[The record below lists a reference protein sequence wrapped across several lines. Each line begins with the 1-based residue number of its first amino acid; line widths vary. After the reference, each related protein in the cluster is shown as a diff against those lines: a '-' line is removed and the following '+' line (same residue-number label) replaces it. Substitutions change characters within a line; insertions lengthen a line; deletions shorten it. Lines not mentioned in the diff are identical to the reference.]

1 MSSYVAVGQNPQYVL
16 PFQMD
21 AVPSSFKSN
30 LAPRPINCSLQTVN
44 VPSTSGS
51 ASLGGTSTI
60 QVPLGQSAYIV
71 NPYLRFKVAVT
82 AGVETAD
89 LSFKGTSK
97 SAMALISSYQSSINS
112 TLIDNIQNFPFIADQ
127 LLNHSCSKEWLQ
139 NDGGVLMNTLTTI
152 GSGIVAAA
160 ATATE
165 VYCVPLL
172 GMLGSQQAF
181 PAYAVNGVLQLNI
194 NWAQTAAAAF
204 FASAGTITN
213 VVISE
218 VAFVYDRVAVEGDFI
233 AKMKQDM
240 AQSGAKYT
248 YAFTNY
254 QSVAQQSTATQAT
267 INTGLNVSSLRAV
280 VMSTVPSAAATT
292 LTNVG
297 KSDRTGLANF
307 QITLDGRLINANIL
321 DAVNAPA
328 IVFIEMNKCFSRM
341 FDSSVTDNSTK
352 ALYLTD
358 SFAVGVS
365 ATRIS
370 EGLAFQGSPVSVVGA
385 QYTQNATTATNYL
398 TYISDYALLLSA
410 DGQVDLVR

>member
-30 LAPRPINCSLQTVN
+30 LAPRPVNCSLQTVN
-44 VPSTSGS
+44 VPSTSGA

-60 QVPLGQSAYIV
+60 QIPLGQSAYIV
-71 NPYLRFKVAVT
+71 NPYLRFKVAFTATGAVT
-82 AGVETAD
+82 GLA
-89 LSFKGTSK
+89 FKGASK

-127 LLNHSCSKEWLQ
+127 LLNHSCSKEWLS

-152 GSGIVAAA
+152 NSGAIADTV
-160 ATATE
+160 TATE

-181 PAYAVNGVLQLNI
+181 PAWAVNGVLQLNI
-194 NWAQTAAAAF
+194 NWAQTSAAALF
-204 FASAGTITN
+204 NTAGAVAIS
-213 VVISE
+213 ISE

-254 QSVAQQSTATQAT
+254 QSVAQQSANGQIT

-280 VMSTVPSAAATT
+280 VMSSVLTADATT
-292 LTNVG
+292 ITNAGLSLRNGLTNY
-297 KSDRTGLANF
+297 

-328 IVFIEMNKCFSRM
+328 ITFIEMNKCFSRM
-341 FDSSVTDNSTK
+341 FDSSVTDNSSKTT
-352 ALYLTD
+352 YLSET
-358 SFAVGVS
+358 FAVGVS
-365 ATRIS
+365 ATRVA

-385 QYTQNATTATNYL
+385 QITQGANTFTNYL

>member
-1 MSSYVAVGQNPQYVL
+1 
-16 PFQMD
+16 MD

-30 LAPRPINCSLQTVN
+30 LAPRPINCSLQTTT

-60 QVPLGQSAYIV
+60 QIPLGQSAYIV
-71 NPYLRFKVAVT
+71 NPYLRFKVKYTGVGAVAT
-82 AGVETAD
+82 
-89 LSFKGTSK
+89 LQFKGATR
-97 SAMALISSYQSSINS
+97 SAMSLISSYQSSINS
-112 TLIDNIQNFPFIADQ
+112 TLIDNIQNFPYTADQ

-139 NDGGVLMNTLTTI
+139 NDGGVLMNTLNAINGGALADTA
-152 GSGIVAAA
+152 VAS
-160 ATATE
+160 E
-165 VYCVPLL
+165 VYCLPLL

-181 PAYAVNGVLQLNI
+181 PAWAVNGVLQLNI
-194 NWAQTAAAAF
+194 NWAQTV
-204 FASAGTITN
+204 ASAISCSTGTVT
-213 VVISE
+213 VAISE
-218 VAFVYDRVAVEGDFI
+218 LAFVYDRVAVEGDFI

-254 QSVAQQSTATQAT
+254 QSVAQRSENGQITV
-267 INTGLNVSSLRAV
+267 NTGLNVSSLRAV
-280 VMSTVPSAAATT
+280 VMSSIVSADATT
-292 LTNVG
+292 ITAVGNSIRNGLTN
-297 KSDRTGLANF
+297 F
-307 QITLDGRLINANIL
+307 QCTLDGRLINANIL

-328 IVFIEMNKCFSRM
+328 ICFIEMNKCFSRM

-352 ALYLTD
+352 ATYLTE

-365 ATRIS
+365 STRVS
-370 EGLAFQGSPVSVVGA
+370 EGLAFQGSPVSVVGL
-385 QYTQNATTATNYL
+385 QVTQGATTATNYI

>member
-1 MSSYVAVGQNPQYVL
+1 
-16 PFQMD
+16 
-21 AVPSSFKSN
+21 
-30 LAPRPINCSLQTVN
+30 
-44 VPSTSGS
+44 
-51 ASLGGTSTI
+51 
-60 QVPLGQSAYIV
+60 
-71 NPYLRFKVAVT
+71 
-82 AGVETAD
+82 
-89 LSFKGTSK
+89 
-97 SAMALISSYQSSINS
+97 
-112 TLIDNIQNFPFIADQ
+112 
-127 LLNHSCSKEWLQ
+127 
-139 NDGGVLMNTLTTI
+139 MNTLTTI

>member
-44 VPSTSGS
+44 VPSTSGN
-51 ASLGGTSTI
+51 AALGGTSTI
-60 QVPLGQSAYIV
+60 QIPLGQSAYIV
-71 NPYLRFKVAVT
+71 NPYLRFKATFTATGAVT
-82 AGVETAD
+82 E
-89 LSFKGTSK
+89 LQFKGATR
-97 SAMALISSYQSSINS
+97 SAMSLISSYQSSINS
-112 TLIDNIQNFPFIADQ
+112 TLIDNIQNFPYTADQ
-127 LLNHSCSKEWLQ
+127 LLNHSCSKEWLS

-152 GSGIVAAA
+152 NGGALADTAVAS
-160 ATATE
+160 E
-165 VYCVPLL
+165 VYCLPLL

-181 PAYAVNGVLQLNI
+181 PAWAVNGVLQLNI
-194 NWAQTAAAAF
+194 NWAQTI
-204 FASAGTITN
+204 ASAVRAATGTVT
-213 VVISE
+213 VAISE
-218 VAFVYDRVAVEGDFI
+218 LAFVYDRVAVEGDFI

-248 YAFTNY
+248 YGFTNY
-254 QSVAQQSTATQAT
+254 QSVAQRSENGQITV
-267 INTGLNVSSLRAV
+267 NTGLNVSSLRSV
-280 VMSTVPSAAATT
+280 VMSSIVSADATT
-292 LTNVG
+292 ITAVGNSIRNGLTN
-297 KSDRTGLANF
+297 F
-307 QITLDGRLINANIL
+307 QCTLDGRLINANIL
-321 DAVNAPA
+321 DAMNAPA
-328 IVFIEMNKCFSRM
+328 ICFIEMNKCFSRM

-352 ALYLTD
+352 ATYLSE

-370 EGLAFQGSPVSVVGA
+370 EGLAFQGSPVSVVGL
-385 QYTQNATTATNYL
+385 QVTQGANTATNYI